1 MTTEDSAEDKPS
13 WYPGSPFP
21 PDDDVPGLATPLPF
35 LLTDHARSLVT
46 FGWMIAATPWLRS
59 APRGDGQ
66 PVLILPGLG
75 AGDIST
81 LPMRRYLARLG
92 YDVTGWGFGVNVGPT
107 RKVLDGLFPLVER
120 LAQEAGEPI
129 TIIGWSLGGIF
140 ARIAARMYPESVRQ
154 VITMGSP
161 FALEHPRQTRALRL
175 YQRLT
180 PFHAPLEHFPESPA
194 ATRDPLPVP
203 STAIYSPLDGIV
215 DWRSCIEPAGDTREN
230 IAVWSSHLGYGHD
243 PSVMWAVADRLAQP
257 PGEWTPFKPPGW
269 AAALYPL
276 SLIAV

>member
-1 MTTEDSAEDKPS
+1 MTAAESQQDKPN

-35 LLTDHARSLVT
+35 LLTDHARSLLT
-46 FGWMIAATPWLRS
+46 FSWMVAATPWLRR
-59 APRGDGQ
+59 APRGNGE

-75 AGDIST
+75 AGDVST
-81 LPMRRYLARLG
+81 IPMRRYLRRLG
-92 YDVTGWGFGVNVGPT
+92 YNVTGWGFGVNFGPT
-107 RKVLDGLFPLVER
+107 RKVLEGLFPMVSEI
-120 LAQEAGEPI
+120 AEDSGQAI

-140 ARIAARMYPESVRQ
+140 ARIAARMYPDAVRQ

-161 FALEHPRQTRALRL
+161 YAMDHPRQSRALRL
-175 YQRLT
+175 YQRLA
-180 PFHAPLEHFPESPA
+180 PFHAPLEDFPAGPA
-194 ATRDPLPVP
+194 TTRDPLPVP
-203 STAIYSPLDGIV
+203 STSIYSPLDGIV
-215 DWRSCIEPAGDTREN
+215 DWRSCIEPANETREN

-257 PGEWTPFKPPGW
+257 PGEWAPFKPPGW
-269 AAALYPL
+269 AAGLYPL